1 MRITAPSFRLRTA
14 YHVAFSPDSR
24 LVAAVGRDVVWWSV
38 PERRRLGSSRVP
50 SNPSAAAFTS
60 DGRTLVVKNTTGEF
74 LTCDT
79 ATGDTLARY
88 APRGRDEGADPVIAP
103 DGWIVDGSWN
113 GVIRRRDV
121 ASLTPTEVWRDDRT
135 MVIGVLCGGNT
146 WAFVLRTRVGTS
158 QPDGSPLNGRILLSR
173 APLQGQFDEMERR
186 WAHLRSAALSPLGD
200 RLAVRSGATDPV
212 VEIVDVRSGA
222 SLASST
228 SSFGGT
234 GFDLA
239 WSPDGQYMVLIEDR
253 AFSIRETDT
262 LREIRLVNS
271 EHPASAA
278 FSPDGRLLALG
289 SWSDGIVTSLA
300 SVLASPDARG

>member
-1 MRITAPSFRLRTA
+1 M
-14 YHVAFSPDSR
+14 
-24 LVAAVGRDVVWWSV
+24 
-38 PERRRLGSSRVP
+38 
-50 SNPSAAAFTS
+50 
-60 DGRTLVVKNTTGEF
+60 
-74 LTCDT
+74 
-79 ATGDTLARY
+79 
-88 APRGRDEGADPVIAP
+88 
-103 DGWIVDGSWN
+103 
-113 GVIRRRDV
+113 
-121 ASLTPTEVWRDDRT
+121 
-135 MVIGVLCGGNT
+135 
-146 WAFVLRTRVGTS
+146 
-158 QPDGSPLNGRILLSR
+158 
-173 APLQGQFDEMERR
+173 
-186 WAHLRSAALSPLGD
+186 
-200 RLAVRSGATDPV
+200 
-212 VEIVDVRSGA
+212 VEIVDVRSGV